1 MQISKIIEYILSLP
15 KSVYVSFRLFSLKDA
30 VKVPVLVRYNCSLL
44 SLKGNVIICH
54 RGGGKICYAQSGIWN
69 GWNI

>member
-1 MQISKIIEYILSLP
+1 MKISKIIEYILSLP

-54 RGGGKICYAQSGIWN
+54 RGEAVRKLPINSPVTFS
-69 GWNI
+69 

>member
-54 RGGGKICYAQSGIWN
+54 RGG
-69 GWNI
+69 